1 MSVFRVLRE
10 RGSEKK
16 YKGANFFFAYLCA
29 SKGRKSSTELFK
41 TALCRVFF
49 FFEVEKRMNLEI
61 TQKLIM
67 TLGFAVIVYCIWQE
81 CNIRI
86 FAINFRC
93 PNSIFN
99 QVEMI
104 IYDKI
109 DLVRNVQTT

>member
-1 MSVFRVLRE
+1 
-10 RGSEKK
+10 
-16 YKGANFFFAYLCA
+16 
-29 SKGRKSSTELFK
+29 
-41 TALCRVFF
+41 
-49 FFEVEKRMNLEI
+49 
-61 TQKLIM
+61 M

-81 CNIRI
+81 CNARI

-109 DLVRNVQTT
+109 DLVRNVPAT